1 MVAELLAPQ
10 ARRTGPARGAVPSE
24 HLRTWVL
31 SQAQNVTRHRAG
43 LRPFRVDEFGDPAT
57 GPSRGHVQAVN
68 ALLGTLRTPLGRV
81 IAELKDTA
89 EAAAD
94 DPSRERVTALL
105 ELKSK
110 AHDWVRATEQVW
122 DFYLELFGQRQ
133 SSFAPWLVACDRIAL
148 DCYQYAYLG
157 VGVAKS
163 VPAPPPFAYMR
174 TGFSPATYRRGIRL
188 SKIGRQLNPF
198 ALIQLPYHRLLNPW
212 TLGAI
217 LHEVSHNLQNDL
229 GLQKVV
235 PVRIAERLLGAGLPR
250 SVASTWTRWN
260 REIFADLAGLL
271 LGGPGTVGS
280 LFDVV
285 GRSRRQTLGY
295 LPGGVHPTPYLRAF
309 LSVEL
314 LRRMGFPEEAEQYRR
329 TWRALYPDTRGSDIP
344 RPLLQTAR
352 TAVPLV
358 VDALCRTEFPSLGHR
373 TLMTVLRFEP
383 KEQVMIEEAA
393 GRLAEGVDPGV
404 LPERFLISAVR
415 TAVERGL
422 ASPDRLMRNF
432 FTELGRRS
440 R

>member
-10 ARRTGPARGAVPSE
+10 ARRTGPADAAGASD

-31 SQAQNVTRHRAG
+31 SQAQNVVRHREG
-43 LRPFRVDEFGDPAT
+43 LRPFRFDEFGDPAT
-57 GPSRGHVQAVN
+57 GPSKGHVKAVN
-68 ALLGTLRTPLGRV
+68 DLLGTLRKPLGKVLAQLER
-81 IAELKDTA
+81 AA
-89 EAAAD
+89 SEAVD
-94 DPSRERVTALL
+94 EPSRARLTRLL

-133 SSFAPWLVACDRIAL
+133 SAFAPWLVACDRIAL

-157 VGVAKS
+157 IGVTRS

-188 SKIGRQLNPF
+188 SKIGKQLNPF

-229 GLQKVV
+229 GLQKTV
-235 PVRIAERLLGAGLPR
+235 PVTIARRLLDAGLPR
-250 SVASTWTRWN
+250 SVAAVWTRWN
-260 REIFADLAGLL
+260 REIFADMSGLL
-271 LGGPGTVGS
+271 LGGPAAVGS

-285 GRSRRQTLGY
+285 GRSRRQTLTY
-295 LPGGVHPTPYLRAF
+295 SPGGVHPTPYLRAF

-314 LRRMGFPEEAEQYRR
+314 LRRMGFPLEAEAHLR
-329 TWRALYPDTRGSDIP
+329 TWRSLYPDTRGSDIP
-344 RPLLQTAR
+344 SELLKTAR

-358 VDALCRTEFPSLGHR
+358 VDAVCGTKYPTLGGR
-373 TLMTVLRFEP
+373 TLLRVLRFQP
-383 KEQVMIEEAA
+383 KEQAMIEEAA

-404 LPERFLISAVR
+404 VPERFLIGAVR
-415 TAVERGL
+415 HAIEREL
-422 ASPDRLMRNF
+422 APPERLMHNF
-432 FTELGRRS
+432 FAELGRRS